1 MLVAAGSTVLSG
13 LLWLF
18 AAAPASASFIAP
30 ETAHSPNAD
39 DITTTYWV
47 VLIVTGA
54 LALAINVALV
64 MAVMRFRA
72 RRGADAPAR
81 VQSGPGLQTRL
92 LGGLGVL
99 ALALFIF
106 GAVMTE
112 RTRDIEP
119 SGPNG
124 LQASLSLSA
133 QTQPLVGADLEPL
146 EIRVVGQRWLWR
158 FEYPGGR
165 EGDLTFS
172 YEELVVPVDT
182 TVLLHVTSTD
192 VLHRWWVPALG
203 GKVDAVP
210 GQTQDTWFKA
220 DEVGVYEGQSAA
232 FSGPSY
238 PTMHASVR
246 VVTPQEYEAWLTQQ
260 AADLAEAQA
269 AVKAEN
275 DAAAAE
281 EIEEEAGEA
290 ESEQATGT
298 GTETEIEEDAGEAA
312 GEGAAEG
319 SGEETGSAEAGAGG
333 DGGPGGG
340 DQDAGD
346 EQ

>member
-1 MLVAAGSTVLSG
+1 MLVAAVSVLLSG
-13 LLWLF
+13 LLMLF

-30 ETAHSPNAD
+30 ESAHSPNAD

-47 VLIVTGA
+47 VLIFTVA
-54 LALAINVALV
+54 VAVAINAALV
-64 MAVMRFRA
+64 MAVLRFRA
-72 RRGADAPAR
+72 KRGGAAPAR
-81 VQSGPGLQTRL
+81 VQSGRGLQARL
-92 LGGLGVL
+92 IGGLSAL
-99 ALALFIF
+99 ALALFVF

-112 RTRDIEP
+112 RTRDVEP
-119 SGPNG
+119 SGPEG

-133 QTQPLVGADLEPL
+133 QTQPLVAADLEPL

-203 GKVDAVP
+203 GKVDAMP

-238 PTMHASVR
+238 PTMHATVR
-246 VVTPQEYEAWLTQQ
+246 VVTPQEYEAWLTRQ

-275 DAAAAE
+275 DEAAAAE
-281 EIEEEAGEA
+281 PEAEAGEA
-290 ESEQATGT
+290 ETEAAAQQGAADREEGSSGAGTGQATG
-298 GTETEIEEDAGEAA
+298 GGE
-312 GEGAAEG
+312 
-319 SGEETGSAEAGAGG
+319 
-333 DGGPGGG
+333 
-340 DQDAGD
+340 Q
-346 EQ
+346 